1 LTLFYSF
8 LFNYFIYFV
17 ILPSADA
24 NNVGK
29 RFLILQEHAN
39 SLPELNKNPKDGS
52 KKERILVT
60 CEPVH
65 FGQKLGSKSLLGIL
79 GYITFGIIL
88 GIFGSTSFGRWLLV
102 KYPQVF
108 TLGSFSKNGPYEEE
122 VESAPFKIWFM
133 GHGFS
138 NESLAANGNSK
149 PDMEVITRITRPEMG
164 HVTTPII
171 MIECALVL
179 LRKRNN
185 LPKGQFTLL
194 VLYLLLLICKKDF
207 NKIEYILMLSRKA
220 SFLLHCC
227 SSLL

>member
-1 LTLFYSF
+1 
-8 LFNYFIYFV
+8 
-17 ILPSADA
+17 
-24 NNVGK
+24 
-29 RFLILQEHAN
+29 
-39 SLPELNKNPKDGS
+39 
-52 KKERILVT
+52 
-60 CEPVH
+60 
-65 FGQKLGSKSLLGIL
+65 LGIL

-88 GIFGSTSFGRWLLV
+88 GILGSTSFGRWLLV
-102 KYPQVF
+102 EYPQVF
-108 TLGSFSKNGPYEEE
+108 TLGSFSKRKWKVLHSRY
-122 VESAPFKIWFM
+122 
-133 GHGFS
+133 GFS

-207 NKIEYILMLSRKA
+207 NKIEYILKLSRKA